1 MYKTVKHTAL
11 VAITTLAIAFA
22 PGARGIDD
30 AQQFSDWTARCTIDE
45 QSKQKSCVL
54 EQIVFSQDGERPMLR
69 AAAGFLQE
77 RQGEAVPAVL
87 VTVPLMVA
95 LQEGLAVSVDKQGAF
110 VAPYHHCNPEG
121 CVAGLPLDEKVLTAF
136 KKGNEAT
143 IRLIAVN
150 GEVMDLPLSLRGFT
164 AGYGALPKIKP

>member
-1 MYKTVKHTAL
+1 MQKTVKHTAL
-11 VAITTLAIAFA
+11 VALTTMAIAFA

-30 AQQFSDWTARCTIDE
+30 AQQFSDWTARCA
-45 QSKQKSCVL
+45 QSEDTKQQSCVL
-54 EQIVFSQDGERPMLR
+54 EQIVFSKEGDRPMLR
-69 AAAGFLQE
+69 AAAGYLQE
-77 RQGEAVPAVL
+77 SQDKAVPAIL

-95 LQEGLAVSVDKQGAF
+95 LQEGLAISVDKQGAF
-110 VAPYHHCNPEG
+110 IAPYHHCNPEG
-121 CVAGLPLDEKVLTAF
+121 CVAGLPLDDKVLSAF

-164 AGYGALPKIKP
+164 AGYNALPSVN

>member
-1 MYKTVKHTAL
+1 MLNSVKHSAL
-11 VAITTLAIAFA
+11 VALTALAIVFA

-30 AQQFSDWTARCTIDE
+30 AQQFSDWTARCNSGEAQT
-45 QSKQKSCVL
+45 QQSCVL

-77 RQGEAVPAVL
+77 SEGKPVPAVL
-87 VTVPLMVA
+87 ITVPLMVA
-95 LQEGLAVSVDKQGAF
+95 LQEGLAVSVDKKGAF

-136 KKGNEAT
+136 RKGSDAT

-150 GEVMDLPLSLRGFT
+150 GDVMDLNLSLRGFT
-164 AGYGALPKIKP
+164 AGYNALPRMQ